1 MAFDEAPLEETELRQ
16 RLALRLLAA
25 LLPIAL
31 LVIGLRTTGVVDA
44 IDVEAIR
51 EAVDRADAWGIP
63 LFVAVYGV
71 GIVAHVP
78 GSVFVGGGVLA
89 FGPGWGLV
97 WCYLGA
103 LAGNLLS
110 FGIVRFVGVRPPTR
124 VTWPLLRSLLARL
137 DERPLGAVIAIRT
150 IFPTTAPVNYALAI
164 AGVGL
169 APYVVGSLVG
179 VLPQLLFTLGLFAFA
194 LA

>member
-1 MAFDEAPLEETELRQ
+1 MAFDEAPLEETELRR

-31 LVIGLRTTGVVDA
+31 LVVGLRTTGVVDA

-51 EAVDRADAWGIP
+51 EAVQGADAWGIP
-63 LFVAVYGV
+63 LFVALYGV

-89 FGPGWGLV
+89 FGPAWGLV

-103 LAGNLLS
+103 LVGNLLS
-110 FGIVRFVGVRPPTR
+110 FGIVRFAGVRPPTR
-124 VTWPLLRSLLARL
+124 VAWPVLRSLLARL

-169 APYVVGSLVG
+169 APYVVGSLIG

>member
-1 MAFDEAPLEETELRQ
+1 MAFDEAPLEETELRS

-25 LLPIAL
+25 LLPVAL
-31 LVIGLRTTGVVDA
+31 LVVALRASGLLDA
-44 IDVEAIR
+44 LDVEAIR
-51 EAVDRADAWGIP
+51 EVVQGADVWGIP
-63 LFVAVYGV
+63 LFVVLYGV

-103 LAGNLLS
+103 LLGNLLS
-110 FGIVRFVGVRPPTR
+110 FGIVRFAGVRPPGR
-124 VTWPLLRSLLARL
+124 VGWPVLRSLLARL
-137 DERPLGAVIAIRT
+137 DERPLGGVIAIRS

-169 APYVVGSLVG
+169 APFVVGSLIG
-179 VLPQLLFTLGLFAFA
+179 VLPQLLFCIGLFAFA
-194 LA
+194 LG